1 MPFNVIRQD
10 SVSIGISHRIQ
21 HLIFCHASCYS
32 LDDVYPIAPLY
43 LDYDPNMLILPGTLI
58 GKEEVFDSVVE
69 ISDENAR
76 IYFLQEQHRQ

>member
-1 MPFNVIRQD
+1 
-10 SVSIGISHRIQ
+10 
-21 HLIFCHASCYS
+21 